1 MWEGN
6 SIFVGADQ
14 MSDEYDVELT
24 EEHIMLR
31 DMVRKF
37 AANEIAPVVE
47 NDENDHRFQRE
58 LVSKMAELG
67 LFGCPVPEEYG
78 GNGMGYLAHAIVT
91 EEIGRASGSLR
102 VAFNMQTMGTAMSIL
117 KWGSE
122 DLKKKYI
129 PALMSAEILGC
140 FGITEPDSGSDTAS
154 MATTAVRDGN
164 EYILNGQ
171 KMWITWSPVA
181 DMSII
186 FAMTDKK
193 AKHKGMSVFL
203 MDMDTPG
210 VSTKAIKEKLGIWA
224 CPTGE
229 ISMED
234 VRIPSSNLLGEEGKG
249 FGYLMKELISTRL
262 SAAAGAVG
270 TCQAALDEAIK
281 YANERRQF
289 GKSIG
294 EFQMV
299 QEVIARMVV
308 ETEAARALVWRC
320 AIQKDKG
327 LVNNMRETVVA
338 KFYACRAADEV
349 PNLALEVLSA
359 YGYSNEYP
367 IARILRDGKV
377 YKILEGASNIM
388 KMIIATDALGLK
400 KANR

>member
-1 MWEGN
+1 
-6 SIFVGADQ
+6 

-37 AANEIAPVVE
+37 AEKEIMPVVDK
-47 NDENDHRFQRE
+47 DEADHRFQRE
-58 LVSKMAELG
+58 LVEQMAELG
-67 LFGCPVPEEYG
+67 LFGCPVPEQYG
-78 GNGMGYLAHAIVT
+78 GNEMGYLAHAIVT

-102 VAFNMQTMGTAMSIL
+102 VAFNMQTMGTAMSLL

-129 PALMSAEILGC
+129 PELMSAKILGC
-140 FGITEPDSGSDTAS
+140 FGITEPDAGSDTAA
-154 MATTAVRDGN
+154 MATTAVKDGN
-164 EYILNGQ
+164 EYVINGR
-171 KMWITWSPVA
+171 KMWITWCPVA
-181 DMSII
+181 DMSVV

-193 AKHKGMSVFL
+193 SKHRGMSVFV
-203 MDMDTPG
+203 MDMDSPG
-210 VSTKAIKEKLGIWA
+210 VSTVAIKEKLGLWA

-229 ISMED
+229 MIMED
-234 VRIPSSNLLGEEGKG
+234 VRVPAANLLGEEGKG

-270 TCQAALDEAIK
+270 TCQAALDESIK
-281 YANERRQF
+281 YALERNQF
-289 GKSIG
+289 GRPIA

-299 QEVIARMVV
+299 QEVIARMVA

-320 AIQKDKG
+320 AIQKDRG
-327 LVNNMRETVVA
+327 LVNNMRETVLA
-338 KFYACRAADEV
+338 KYYACRAADEV

-377 YKILEGASNIM
+377 YKILEGATNIM
-388 KMIIATDALGLK
+388 KMILATDALGLK

>member
-1 MWEGN
+1 
-6 SIFVGADQ
+6 

-320 AIQKDKG
+320 AIQKDRG

>member
-1 MWEGN
+1 
-6 SIFVGADQ
+6 

-37 AANEIAPVVE
+37 AANEIAPTVDQ
-47 NDENDHRFQRE
+47 DENEHRFQRE
-58 LVSKMAELG
+58 LVTKMGELG

-122 DLKKKYI
+122 ELKKKYI

-140 FGITEPDSGSDTAS
+140 FGITEPDAGSDTAA
-154 MATTAVRDGN
+154 MMTTAVRDGD
-164 EYILNGQ
+164 EYVLNGQ

-181 DMSII
+181 DMSIV
-186 FAMTDKK
+186 FAMTDRK
-193 AKHKGMSVFL
+193 AKHNGMSVFV
-203 MDMDTPG
+203 MDMDSPG

-229 ISMED
+229 IIMED
-234 VRIPSSNLLGEEGKG
+234 VRVPAKNRLGEEGKG

-270 TCQAALDEAIK
+270 SCQAALDEAIK

-299 QEVIARMVV
+299 QEVIARMVA

-327 LVNNMRETVVA
+327 LVNNMRETVLA

-377 YKILEGASNIM
+377 YKILEGATNIM

>member
-1 MWEGN
+1 
-6 SIFVGADQ
+6 

-37 AANEIAPVVE
+37 AEKEIMPVVDK
-47 NDENDHRFQRE
+47 DEADHRFQRE
-58 LVSKMAELG
+58 LVDQMAELG
-67 LFGCPVPEEYG
+67 LFGCPVPEQYG
-78 GNGMGYLAHAIVT
+78 GNEMGYLAHAIVT

-102 VAFNMQTMGTAMSIL
+102 VAFNMQTMGTAMSIV

-129 PALMSAEILGC
+129 PELMAARMLGC
-140 FGITEPDSGSDTAS
+140 FGITEPDAGSDTAAMS
-154 MATTAVRDGN
+154 TVAVKDGN
-164 EYILNGQ
+164 EYVLNGR
-171 KMWITWSPVA
+171 KMWITWCPVA
-181 DMSII
+181 DMSVI

-193 AKHKGMSVFL
+193 AKHKGMSAFV
-203 MDMDTPG
+203 MDMHSPG
-210 VSTKAIKEKLGIWA
+210 VTTVDIKDKLGLWA

-229 ISMED
+229 IIMED
-234 VRIPSSNLLGEEGKG
+234 VRVPAGNLLGQEGKG
-249 FGYLMKELISTRL
+249 FGYLMQELISTRL

-270 TCQAALDEAIK
+270 TCQAALDESIK
-281 YANERRQF
+281 YATERNQF
-289 GKSIG
+289 GRPIAQ
-294 EFQMV
+294 FQMV
-299 QEVIARMVV
+299 QEVIARMVA

-320 AIQKDKG
+320 AIQKDRG
-327 LVNNMRETVVA
+327 LINNMRETVLA

-349 PNLALEVLSA
+349 PDLALEVLSA

-377 YKILEGASNIM
+377 YKILEGATNIM
-388 KMIIATDALGLK
+388 KMILATDALGLK

>member
-1 MWEGN
+1 
-6 SIFVGADQ
+6 
-14 MSDEYDVELT
+14 MSDEYDVELN
-24 EEHIMLR
+24 EELIMLR

-37 AANEIAPVVE
+37 AAKEIAPVVE
-47 NDENDHRFQRE
+47 KDENEHRFQRE
-58 LVSKMAELG
+58 LVKQMAELG
-67 LFGCPVPEEYG
+67 LFGCPIPEEYG
-78 GNGMGYLAHAIVT
+78 GNNMGYLAHAIVT

-122 DLKKKYI
+122 DLRKKYI
-129 PALMSAEILGC
+129 PGLMSADILGC
-140 FGITEPDSGSDTAS
+140 FGITEPDAGSDTAS
-154 MATTAVRDGN
+154 MTTTAVRDGN
-164 EYILNGQ
+164 EYVLNGR
-171 KMWITWSPVA
+171 KMWITWCPVA
-181 DMSII
+181 DMCVV

-193 AKHKGMSVFL
+193 AKHKGMSVFV
-203 MDMDTPG
+203 MDMDLPG

-229 ISMED
+229 VIMED
-234 VRIPSSNLLGEEGKG
+234 VRVPASYRLGEEGAG

-281 YANERRQF
+281 YANERNQF
-289 GKSIG
+289 GQSIG
-294 EFQMV
+294 QFQMV
-299 QEVIARMVV
+299 QEVIARMVA

-320 AIQKDKG
+320 AIQKDRG
-327 LVNNMRETVVA
+327 LVNNNRETVLA
-338 KFYACRAADEV
+338 KYYACKAADEV

-377 YKILEGASNIM
+377 YKILEGATNIM
-388 KMIIATDALGLK
+388 KMILATDALGIK

>member
-6 SIFVGADQ
+6 SIIVGADQ
-14 MSDEYDVELT
+14 MSDEYDIELT

-47 NDENDHRFQRE
+47 NDENEHRFQRE
-58 LVSKMAELG
+58 LVSKMGELG

-154 MATTAVRDGN
+154 MTTTAIRDGN

-193 AKHKGMSVFL
+193 AKHKGMSVFV

-229 ISMED
+229 ILMED
-234 VRIPSSNLLGEEGKG
+234 VRIPASNLLGEEGKG

-320 AIQKDKG
+320 AMQKDRG

>member
-1 MWEGN
+1 
-6 SIFVGADQ
+6 

-47 NDENDHRFQRE
+47 NDENEHRFQRE
-58 LVSKMAELG
+58 LVTKMAELG

-164 EYILNGQ
+164 EYVLNGQ

-203 MDMDTPG
+203 MDMDLPG

-229 ISMED
+229 VIMEE
-234 VRIPSSNLLGEEGKG
+234 VRIPASNLLGEEGKG
-249 FGYLMKELISTRL
+249 FGYLMQELISTRL

-289 GKSIG
+289 GKAIG

-299 QEVIARMVV
+299 QEVIARMVA

-320 AIQKDKG
+320 AIQKDRG
-327 LVNNMRETVVA
+327 LLNNMRETVLA

-377 YKILEGASNIM
+377 YKILEGATNIM

>member
-1 MWEGN
+1 
-6 SIFVGADQ
+6 
-14 MSDEYDVELT
+14 
-24 EEHIMLR
+24 MLR